1 MINLEVY
8 DFITDNGE
16 LKRSDENMT
25 GLKKAL
31 RRLLKPYMGLPK
43 EVYIIFLSKVVNALG
58 CFVMP
63 LLTII
68 LKDSIGLSDE
78 MTGAYISASG
88 LLYLPAS
95 VIGGKL
101 ADTIGRK
108 KVIVV
113 FDFLATVLYI
123 SCSFMEPSMTM
134 VYTIMLAGACMVA
147 AGPAHD
153 SLLADITTSEN
164 REGAYSLVYMG
175 WNLGFAVG
183 PVIGGIL
190 YENNLHLVF
199 IGDAITALISLGII
213 TFFIKETIHTTKEEI
228 KDESRALERREEG
241 SIFSVLRKRPILIYF
256 ALIVFWFNFSY
267 SQWSFLMPL
276 HVLELYPSG
285 KAKFFGL
292 LSGLNGVVVIICTP
306 LVTFLLQNAKSIR
319 KTVYGGLLYAIGF
332 GMLGFFNALPHFFL
346 SVVIFTLGEIV
357 LAISTS
363 PFIANHTPASHRGRM
378 SAVLPIIFGAGH
390 TLGPIGMGKI
400 LNLTSIEGGW
410 KLVGVICIIASA
422 IMLSLEAWERKAH
435 YTVVEEAK

>member
-1 MINLEVY
+1 MEASAAFFINNEQVG
-8 DFITDNGE
+8 FVKGVK
-16 LKRSDENMT
+16 LKMKK
-25 GLKKAL
+25 LKQL
-31 RRLLKPYMGLPK
+31 FKPYKGLPR
-43 EVYIIFLSKVVNALG
+43 EVYIIFLSKVINALG

-88 LLYLPAS
+88 FLYLPAS
-95 VIGGKL
+95 IIGGKL

-113 FDFLATVLYI
+113 FDFLAAMLYI
-123 SCSFMEPSMTM
+123 ACSFMEPSINM

-153 SLLADITTSEN
+153 SLMADITTHEN
-164 REGAYSLVYMG
+164 REAAYSLSYMG
-175 WNLGFAVG
+175 WNLGFAIG
-183 PVIGGIL
+183 PVVGGIL
-190 YENNLHLVF
+190 YEKNMHLIF
-199 IGDAITALISLGII
+199 IGDAITALLSLALI

-256 ALIVFWFNFSY
+256 ALIIFWFNFSY
-267 SQWSFLMPL
+267 SQWGFLMPI
-276 HVLELYPSG
+276 HVMDLYPDS
-285 KAKFFGL
+285 KAKLFGI
-292 LSGLNGVVVIICTP
+292 LSGVNGVVVIVFTP
-306 LVTFLLQNAKSIR
+306 LITFLLQKTKSIR

-346 SVVIFTLGEIV
+346 SVLIFTLGEIV

-378 SAVLPIIFGAGH
+378 SSVLPIIFGMGH

-400 LNLTSIEGGW
+400 LNFTSIEGGW
-410 KLVGVICIIASA
+410 MIVGIICIIASTV
-422 IMLSLEAWERKAH
+422 MLGLEAWERKKH
-435 YTVVEEAK
+435 YAVIEEQHM